1 VDRSRPATEHPG
13 ESALKTA
20 VAIRHVH
27 FEDLGSFAVPIEA
40 AGYQVRYL
48 DPGLDELRAQDIAA
62 ADLLVV
68 LGGPVGAYEGRL
80 YPILDEELGLL
91 RCRLTAGAPTLGI
104 CLGAQL
110 MAHALGARVA
120 PGSAK
125 EIGWAPVDLTEA
137 GRIGPLRH
145 LEGIQVL
152 HWHGDAFDL
161 PLGAKCLA
169 STAPCPNQA
178 FALGRTALG
187 FQFHPEADG
196 QGFERWL
203 VGHAAEIASVSG
215 LSVTKLRA
223 DAQCVGAA
231 AGAAGQRCIAEWL
244 AGFGLEESERHRTA
258 LANRTGGA

>member
-1 VDRSRPATEHPG
+1 LRT
-13 ESALKTA
+13 AL
-20 VAIRHVH
+20 AIRHVH
-27 FEDLGSFAVPIEA
+27 FEDLGSFAAPIAA

-48 DPGLDELRAQDIAA
+48 DPGLDELRPRDIAA

-68 LGGPVGAYEGRL
+68 LGGPVGVYEGHL
-80 YPILDEELGLL
+80 YPFLDEELGVL
-91 RCRLTAGAPTLGI
+91 RCRLAAGAPTLGI

-125 EIGWAPVDLTEA
+125 EIGWAPVELTDA

-145 LEGIQVL
+145 LEGVQML

-161 PLGAKCLA
+161 PPGTECLA
-169 STAPCPNQA
+169 STAPCANQA

-187 FQFHPEADG
+187 FQFHPEANG

-203 VGHAAEIASVSG
+203 VGHAAEIASVPG
-215 LSVTKLRA
+215 LSVTRLRV
-223 DAQCVGAA
+223 DAQRVGAA
-231 AGAAGQRCIAEWL
+231 AGVAGRRCIAEW
-244 AGFGLEESERHRTA
+244 FDGLRP
-258 LANRTGGA
+258 